1 MPAGQPTKY
10 REEYNERA
18 KSLCLLG
25 LIDREL
31 AFHFDVTEKT
41 LNNWKHEHP
50 KFLQSLKDGRINA
63 DANVARS
70 TYKRALGYDKDGKHY
85 PGDTKAQQIWLNN
98 RQRGLWKDR
107 QTVEHDTTEN
117 FNDFLNTLKNG

>member
-1 MPAGQPTKY
+1 MPAGRPTDY
-10 REEYNERA
+10 RDEYTQEAYR
-18 KSLCLLG
+18 LCLLG
-25 LIDREL
+25 MIDSQL
-31 AFHFDVTEKT
+31 ADFFEVSEQT
-41 LNNWKHEHP
+41 LNTWKKKHP
-50 KFLQSLKDGRINA
+50 EFLESLRDGRIVA
-63 DANVARS
+63 DANVAQS

-85 PGDTKAQQIWLNN
+85 PGEVKAQQIWLNN